1 MSASKTKTL
10 FANLRYFKWSLWI
23 SLCALALVPAIYQ
36 TIRTFLVSIN
46 VSTSGI
52 DIIGQM
58 EWHDLIDETVKAFLI
73 VPLYSILNKVF
84 KEEKE
89 RWATF
94 VFKCLLIVFALYFL
108 FSAGVFIYGNSLIS
122 FMNPQEN
129 DISAISVYLKLETIA
144 FIIGIIPSFF
154 NVVFVVA
161 EKPKNVYIFLGVHVV
176 LGLLADFF
184 LIPLLGVN
192 GIAISNMITNLILG
206 IMGFVVLYCEKLIK
220 PCLFSEGNKTEYLLW
235 LKVGLFSGCQQ
246 FIDNIVYALM
256 VGKMV
261 NAVSEQGNYWVA
273 NNFIWGWLLIP
284 ITAMAEIIKTDCKEE
299 NRVIIRSNYY
309 LLTIFVFAFWAI
321 TIPGWKPF
329 LAHIERLENA
339 DRIFSILLKL
349 VPFYVAYA
357 LSIIPDS
364 IFIGKGK
371 TYLNAINSLLV
382 NFLYYGVWFVLYKTN
397 VVTFSIEIIIYMF
410 GCGMVFHMFISW
422 ILERWYD
429 KKYSNGKFHTAN
441 VAVD

>member
-1 MSASKTKTL
+1 M
-10 FANLRYFKWSLWI
+10 
-23 SLCALALVPAIYQ
+23 
-36 TIRTFLVSIN
+36 SIN